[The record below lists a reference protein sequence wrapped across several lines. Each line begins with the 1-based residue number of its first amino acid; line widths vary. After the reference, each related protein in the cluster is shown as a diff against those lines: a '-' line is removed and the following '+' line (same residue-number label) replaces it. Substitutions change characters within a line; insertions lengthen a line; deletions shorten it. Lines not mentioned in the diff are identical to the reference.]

1 MDTSLY
7 INSIESLEETYHS
20 KIPISKHM
28 GIKVKDYNGTRLTIV
43 APLSNNI
50 NHQNSA
56 FGGSLFSL
64 AALAGW
70 GLLQLKMAEENLDC
84 NTVIAG
90 GDVEYMAPIFA
101 DFSCECSIPE
111 KAVYDVFLEKLHKK
125 SRASLQL
132 EPNIFCDGK
141 KSMKFSGH
149 YVLSLSPANQ

>member
-7 INSIESLEETYHS
+7 VNSIESLEETYHT

-28 GIKVKDYNGTRLTIV
+28 GIRVKEYDGMKLTIN

-56 FGGSLFSL
+56 FGGSLFSV

-70 GLLQLKMAEENLDC
+70 GLLQLKMAEENLNC

-90 GDVEYMAPIFA
+90 GDVEYTAPVFG
-101 DFSCECSIPE
+101 DFSCECSFPD
-111 KAVYDVFLEKLHKK
+111 KVVYDVFLEKLNNK

-132 EPNIFCDGK
+132 EPLILCQNK
-141 KSMKFSGH
+141 VSMKFNGH
-149 YVLSLSPANQ
+149 YVLSLIQP